1 MTAQLLFSTPSA
13 PVFPLFIVFPLCFL
27 YYGNNS
33 TGIREHHPCTFDEM
47 DPIQIIYRFGLGLDR
62 FEEFEI
68 LLDPDTIEIIDQTT
82 EVLPPW
88 TALEFHQCSHCPF
101 TSDTHPH
108 CPLAVT
114 LVKVIGRFNNVVSH
128 NEITLTVVTNE
139 RQLFQNTTAQKGISS
154 LVGLLFAA
162 SGCPHTSFF
171 KPMARYHL
179 PLASEDET
187 YYRATAMY
195 LLAQY
200 FLHTEGKKADLE
212 LEGLKKI
219 YQNLHLL
226 NTMVAERIRSATRSD
241 SSVNAVVLL
250 DMITNLMPFI
260 LDEQLDKIRHLF
272 SSYLKET

>member
-1 MTAQLLFSTPSA
+1 
-13 PVFPLFIVFPLCFL
+13 
-27 YYGNNS
+27 
-33 TGIREHHPCTFDEM
+33 M
-47 DPIQIIYRFGLGLDR
+47 DTIQIIYRFGLGQER
-62 FEEFEI
+62 YEEFEV
-68 LLDPDTIEIIDQTT
+68 LLDPSTIEIINKDK
-82 EVLPPW
+82 EDLPPW

-101 TSDTHPH
+101 TPDKHPH

-114 LVKVIGRFNNVVSH
+114 LIKVIGRFNNVVSH
-128 NEITLTVVTNE
+128 NEIDLTVITNE
-139 RQLFQNTTAQKGISS
+139 RRLFQKTTAQKGISS
-154 LVGLLFAA
+154 LIGLLFAA
-162 SGCPHTSFF
+162 SGCPHTAYL

-187 YYRATAMY
+187 YYRAAGMY

-200 FLHTEGKKADLE
+200 FLHAEGKKTDLS

-219 YQNLHLL
+219 YSNLHLL

-260 LDEQLDKIRHLF
+260 LDEQLNNIRHLF
-272 SSYLKET
+272 SAYLQDS